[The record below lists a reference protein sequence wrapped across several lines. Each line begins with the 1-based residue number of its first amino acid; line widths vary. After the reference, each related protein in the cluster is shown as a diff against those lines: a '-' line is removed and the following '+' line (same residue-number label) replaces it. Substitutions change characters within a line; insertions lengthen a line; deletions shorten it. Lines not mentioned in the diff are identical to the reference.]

1 MEESLFPHHAYPIHP
16 LPLNQIPSPLPAS
29 QHPTLSADQAIQV
42 WFDGSCPLCRT
53 EIAVYRGLPSTTPVQ
68 WLDISNQDTRLPEGL
83 SRSSLMARFHVLQ
96 ADGRVLSGARAF
108 VALWQRLPGWKWLAA
123 IARFPGALAA
133 MEAAYRGF
141 LMVRPLIQRIFRG
154 FDLSHLPATM
164 VGDIRSD
171 QAGET
176 GAVWIYLGILAVT
189 RDAQVRVFARE
200 HLRTE
205 RQHLVAM
212 NALLPIF
219 RRSKLLIFWRIAGF
233 LTGAIPSVFGPR
245 AVFATIE
252 AVERFV
258 ESHYQGQITQL
269 SGLLG
274 HDALRSLL
282 IDCQTDEREH
292 RLDAMKRGAQGTD
305 LPRSLPMPMP
315 IRMWCRLVGSGS
327 EFAVKLAR
335 VL

>member
-1 MEESLFPHHAYPIHP
+1 
-16 LPLNQIPSPLPAS
+16 
-29 QHPTLSADQAIQV
+29 
-42 WFDGSCPLCRT
+42 
-53 EIAVYRGLPSTTPVQ
+53 
-68 WLDISNQDTRLPEGL
+68 
-83 SRSSLMARFHVLQ
+83 MARFHVLQ

-292 RLDAMKRGAQGTD
+292 RLDAMKRGAQGMD